1 MKLNFESKLPD
12 FVQVIDR
19 RRETR
24 REIDRNLAAIR
35 EHWAAMLAIP
45 EISEKAKD
53 ICQAL
58 TYEDFLPEIDKKI
71 TDVQAMPLPII
82 DRNEVIAEWKEIRRQ
97 IIYHGEKLV
106 EAEGFFPLGYVVF
119 EYGQPDAVT
128 MRPGDRRE
136 MEDKGATVAVPQE
149 AKDLYQS
156 FMNVV
161 KAAKEFE
168 NYQFLHNLNVR
179 DFISVVTHVRDTED
193 FAKNWINGTWKR
205 Y

>member
-1 MKLNFESKLPD
+1 MKLKFEENLPD
-12 FVQVIDR
+12 FIQIMER

-24 REIDRNLAAIR
+24 REIDKRLAEIR

-45 EISEKAKD
+45 EISEKVKD
-53 ICQAL
+53 INQAL
-58 TYEDFLPEIDKKI
+58 AYEDLLPPIDKKI
-71 TDVQAMPLPII
+71 DDVQAMPLPIT
-82 DRNEVIAEWKEIRRQ
+82 DQTEVIAELKEIKRQ
-97 IIYHGEKLV
+97 IIYHAEKLV
-106 EAEGFFPLGYVVF
+106 EAYEYFPCGYVVF

-128 MRPGDRRE
+128 MRPRDRRD
-136 MEDKGATVAVPQE
+136 MEDAGATVAVPDE
-149 AKDLYQS
+149 AKELYES

-179 DFISVVTHVRDTED
+179 DFISVVTHVRGAED